1 MVSTGTLS
9 GCINHPSIEA
19 VGRCKQCGKPFCGTC
34 EVLGATGKFCSEAC
48 GKRHEVFVGRAAK
61 LDDMRR
67 TSGFFGKLIDRL
79 KKFLFFAAGALI
91 ICVVLHFL
99 GINVPIVSDIIGS
112 L

>member
-1 MVSTGTLS
+1 MSSGTLS

-34 EVLGATGKFCSEAC
+34 EILGPTGKFCSDAC
-48 GKRHEVFVGRAAK
+48 KQRHEVFVKRASK

-67 TSGFFGKLIDRL
+67 TSGLFGKMLDRL
-79 KKFLFFAAGALI
+79 KKFSIYAAAILIVAVVVHFFG
-91 ICVVLHFL
+91 VE
-99 GINVPIVSDIIGS
+99 VPIVSDIIRNI